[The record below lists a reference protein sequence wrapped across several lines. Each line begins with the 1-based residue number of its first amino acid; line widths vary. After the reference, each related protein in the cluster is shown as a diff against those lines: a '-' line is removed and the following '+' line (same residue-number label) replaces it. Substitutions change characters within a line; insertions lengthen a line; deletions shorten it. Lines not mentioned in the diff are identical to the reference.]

1 MQAKVC
7 DFVANCPYGD
17 DESLCPPFEVF
28 DECNSLEECHWTEE
42 SPDDDLNFV
51 IKSIGNINKNV
62 FFQPPGG
69 TAVIFRNFAKC
80 LYDHLVT
87 CMQNT
92 PAK

>member
-62 FFQPPGG
+62 FSNHQVALLSFLEILPSAFM
-69 TAVIFRNFAKC
+69 TI
-80 LYDHLVT
+80 
-87 CMQNT
+87 
-92 PAK
+92 